1 MQPKWMGL
9 CCCLTREG
17 AVRKPAA
24 GLVPG
29 SSSVVGCSGE
39 PASAGQACHNRSGLR
54 PSAGVQR
61 EWGRAAGL
69 RAGPCVRSEGWEVET
84 TL

>member
-1 MQPKWMGL
+1 MGL
-9 CCCLTREG
+9 CRHFMRES

-29 SSSVVGCSGE
+29 SFSVMGCSGE
-39 PASAGQACHNRSGLR
+39 PASAGQAHHDRSGLR
-54 PSAGVQR
+54 PSAGVRR

-69 RAGPCVRSEGWEVET
+69 RGGTCVRSKGWEVEA

>member
-1 MQPKWMGL
+1 M
-9 CCCLTREG
+9 
-17 AVRKPAA
+17 RKPAA

-69 RAGPCVRSEGWEVET
+69 RGGRVCGARAGKWKQLCNR
-84 TL
+84 